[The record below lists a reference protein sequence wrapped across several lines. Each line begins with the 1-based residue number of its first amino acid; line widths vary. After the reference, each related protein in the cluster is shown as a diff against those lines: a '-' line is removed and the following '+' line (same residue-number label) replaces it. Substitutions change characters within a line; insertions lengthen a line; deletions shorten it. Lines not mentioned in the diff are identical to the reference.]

1 MKESTHVKDKRP
13 VPLSVFYK
21 DPQNK
26 LDLPKKHY
34 NALNS
39 ILQKHYLKNQDICQ
53 VQLDKYA
60 FDNFLPEMKV
70 VRDEDKSAEKTVTFI
85 AAIDDCLSKLNGV
98 KWEDIRQIVS
108 EMFLEKKS
116 FKRAYEEKEEE
127 EEEAE
132 EEEQQK
138 NNDSQKGQNLKI
150 NNLDNSL
157 EDEKDNI
164 LKFNQ
169 DQDKQTGKPPL
180 PLKCLSTQVGK
191 FQDDPTPTKKE
202 VLSQT
207 LKVPV
212 SSPQYPLSGNAAS
225 KTKIT
230 DRDEQYGTFDDI
242 WKKQLAKVTSTSEV
256 TLAGEVEDMYVL
268 QDNPATLVPDLKV
281 QENLIPTEDLDRE
294 DHEEEDEHLVQVA
307 CFSEFITDTAKK
319 LFRNFISFVCICLTT
334 DCLLEKP

>member
-1 MKESTHVKDKRP
+1 MKESTHVKGKRP

-26 LDLPKKHY
+26 LDLRKKHY
-34 NALNS
+34 NAVNS

-53 VQLDKYA
+53 EQLDKYA

-116 FKRAYEEKEEE
+116 FKRGYEEKEEE

-132 EEEQQK
+132 EEEQKK
-138 NNDSQKGQNLKI
+138 NNNSQKGQNLKI

-157 EDEKDNI
+157 EDEV

-169 DQDKQTGKPPL
+169 DQDKLTGKPPL
-180 PLKCLSTQVGK
+180 QLKAAIEKCLSTHNGK

-212 SSPQYPLSGNAAS
+212 S
-225 KTKIT
+225 I
-230 DRDEQYGTFDDI
+230 
-242 WKKQLAKVTSTSEV
+242 ST
-256 TLAGEVEDMYVL
+256 TWQCCFKN
-268 QDNPATLVPDLKV
+268 QDNRP
-281 QENLIPTEDLDRE
+281 R
-294 DHEEEDEHLVQVA
+294 
-307 CFSEFITDTAKK
+307 
-319 LFRNFISFVCICLTT
+319 
-334 DCLLEKP
+334 